1 MKYLL
6 DTLNTLIASVIV
18 VDVDSKMYKRID
30 YSKPT
35 YLSWPTDSSIYEH

>member
-6 DTLNTLIASVIV
+6 DTLNTLIASVTV
-18 VDVDSKMYKRID
+18 VDVDSKMSKRID

-35 YLSWPTDSSIYEH
+35 YLR